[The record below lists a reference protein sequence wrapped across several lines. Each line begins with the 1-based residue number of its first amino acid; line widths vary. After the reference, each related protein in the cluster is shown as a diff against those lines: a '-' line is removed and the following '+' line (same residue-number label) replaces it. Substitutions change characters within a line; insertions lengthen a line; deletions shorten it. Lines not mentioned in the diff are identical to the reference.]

1 MESPDPPT
9 SGASSW
15 QGGRPTTPWAY
26 LCRACV
32 IASNLSTVYEVP
44 ERSNKFTPQ
53 APTPSASPWQGG
65 RPPTPCLPLGTVL
78 SPFLFPQQHHA
89 SLYQSHDLCPQAG
102 AEDCPNSSTTR
113 TTATRTIPVNIDVTS
128 IPHARDVAPSKIACH
143 LALFRLVSCTLDG
156 RTFKTDRRAAKRPS
170 DMSHVPTSTHLPAR
184 VGKWAGRADA

>member
-1 MESPDPPT
+1 MARWEANDPLGIPMPGLRHRLQPLNSVRSSRKIQQIYPPSPNT
-9 SGASSW
+9 
-15 QGGRPTTPWAY
+15 R
-26 LCRACV
+26 CV
-32 IASNLSTVYEVP
+32 SMARRE
-44 ERSNKFTPQ
+44 
-53 APTPSASPWQGG
+53 A
-65 RPPTPCLPLGTVL
+65 PTPCLPLGTVL

-113 TTATRTIPVNIDVTS
+113 TTATRTIPINIDVTS
-128 IPHARDVAPSKIACH
+128 ILHARDVAPSKIACH